1 MLASIFYKPCASMV
15 YNADNMEWIEG
26 GVLDTKHKP
35 FNNIRYRT
43 ANSPTNNIA
52 IITMLLATIN
62 NQLWRMDWGT
72 IIWMDKHNN
81 NIDTGGGRGWF
92 SYGCI
97 HCSSICVEV
106 LAPKHTLK
114 GIWMYISNVE
124 TQWMVWHWFVWSSIH
139 VNKDGAIWEGT
150 CWGYFLAANT
160 HRRLIAIANP
170 A

>member
-1 MLASIFYKPCASMV
+1 MG
-15 YNADNMEWIEG
+15 WIEG
-26 GVLDTKHKP
+26 GVLNTKHKP

-43 ANSPTNNIA
+43 ANSPTNIA
-52 IITMLLATIN
+52 RRNMLLATIN
-62 NQLWRMDWGT
+62 NQLWRMDWGK

-81 NIDTGGGRGWF
+81 NIDTEGRRMIF
-92 SYGCI
+92 VRMYPLFFN
-97 HCSSICVEV
+97 ICVEV
-106 LAPKHTLK
+106 LSPKHILK